1 MASIFS
7 NNRILPSL
15 KRRSR
20 PTNKSEASP
29 SKAKPLHILPNL
41 AEEDEQPTRHSCSST
56 SSVPSAAHRSRLATS
71 CATVGGRPSS
81 DQVIHIKRD
90 SRRVVLTGVE
100 GLTFD
105 DFFPPSSAPRVRT
118 PSPPPVER
126 TPSPPLR
133 SAASSPASDSP
144 LDDINLRFSGLGI
157 SLDFPSP
164 PATIRSSSR
173 SFSRKRESSPTPSNA
188 SSDVSSSY
196 SSPKT
201 PCTTP
206 PTSDDESHCKSHL
219 ARAPTFKSQ
228 RASILF
234 MKSMPDLSEPMRKS
248 SIASTV
254 DDDSILEE
262 LEWIAQ
268 DISDVVTLSTPLPPT
283 FPTTPT
289 ETSIDARA
297 RPDSIMP
304 PPRRPREA
312 AKSCPTK
319 PLPVVPRIQIHDSSA
334 QGPSAQLDPTFP
346 LRRRS
351 YLVPSRPPPPPPVP
365 KSPTTAM
372 EQATEELL
380 AELANAALGA
390 GFLGTELTVPQDGY
404 LSAES
409 LPPTP
414 SSQFIVT
421 SPSPLRPPPRFAV
434 PADIND
440 VFDESPVELTVRADL
455 AAPMWPS
462 TPQSISVYS
471 QMTDVSPPT
480 SPLSSFDFD
489 VDVSHV
495 LSHREETAA
504 ALESPS
510 PLHRSPSSISLV
522 PAERTLRSR
531 WSTSTLGSLAE
542 ASSSSSS
549 WLPRFHLSPSK
560 KTKSKPAAPTPAPA
574 PAPVATPLQRKNA
587 VKGHGA
593 KRSVDSD
600 RGLTRRDSRASRMS
614 ESSASDSG
622 ESTTSSGLKRKPIPM
637 ALLATA
643 A

>member
-1 MASIFS
+1 MTSIFAH
-7 NNRILPSL
+7 NRILPNL

-20 PTNKSEASP
+20 PSNKNGEASP

-41 AEEDEQPTRHSCSST
+41 AEEDEQPRHSCSST
-56 SSVPSAAHRSRLATS
+56 SSMPAAKHPSRFPAN
-71 CATVGGRPSS
+71 CATVGARPSV
-81 DQVIHIKRD
+81 DQVIHIKRE

-105 DFFPPSSAPRVRT
+105 DFFPLSSAPRVRT
-118 PSPPPVER
+118 PSPTPTER
-126 TPSPPLR
+126 RPSPPPR

-157 SLDFPSP
+157 SLDFPPAP
-164 PATIRSSSR
+164 PSATIRPSR
-173 SFSRKRESSPTPSNA
+173 SFSRKREQSPTPSNA
-188 SSDVSSSY
+188 SSDVSSSD

-206 PTSDDESHCKSHL
+206 PTSDDESPCKSNL
-219 ARAPTFKSQ
+219 TRAPTFKSQ

-234 MKSMPDLSEPMRKS
+234 MKSMPDLAEPTVRKS

-254 DDDSILEE
+254 GDDDSILEE
-262 LEWIAQ
+262 LEWIAR
-268 DISDVVTLSTPLPPT
+268 DVSDMVTLSTPLPPT
-283 FPTTPT
+283 FPGKPTDTTPD
-289 ETSIDARA
+289 SRA
-297 RPDSIMP
+297 RPDSVLP
-304 PPRRPREA
+304 PPRKQPVA
-312 AKSCPTK
+312 GKSRISR
-319 PLPVVPRIQIHDSSA
+319 PLPIVPRISIQDVT
-334 QGPSAQLDPTFP
+334 GPSAQLDPTFP
-346 LRRRS
+346 MRRRS
-351 YLVPSRPPPPPPVP
+351 YMVPSRPPPPPPVSVP
-365 KSPTTAM
+365 VPQSPTSAM

-390 GFLGTELTVPQDGY
+390 GFLGTELTASQDGY

-409 LPPTP
+409 MPSTP

-421 SPSPLRPPPRFAV
+421 SPSSLRPLPRTGV
-434 PADIND
+434 PADISD
-440 VFDESPVELTVRADL
+440 SAEIGPVELLVSSDPTAH
-455 AAPMWPS
+455 MWPS
-462 TPQSISVYS
+462 TPQSISEYS
-471 QMTDVSPPT
+471 QMTDSSPPT

-495 LSHREETAA
+495 LSHREQASA
-504 ALESPS
+504 ALESS
-510 PLHRSPSSISLV
+510 LRRTSSSISIV
-522 PAERTLRSR
+522 PPERTLRSR

-542 ASSSSSS
+542 GSSHSTS

-560 KTKSKPAAPTPAPA
+560 KGKGKQAPAPTPSP
-574 PAPVATPLQRKNA
+574 PPLQRKNA
-587 VKGHGA
+587 VKAGHGA

-622 ESTTSSGLKRKPIPM
+622 ESITSNGLKRKPIPM